1 VLVSLQVCAHT
12 PTPFLDWHAAGALQ
26 LYALLPKCAALSGA
40 AGWFFVLTDY
50 LLVSAET
57 VALAEGGTSSGSVV
71 RQQPWLSERQQ
82 HLVRLIFLLLGKVHI
97 CNNSPKLQTAWW
109 QQQVLYMLLLC

>member
-1 VLVSLQVCAHT
+1 MQRGRCSY
-12 PTPFLDWHAAGALQ
+12 TPFSLSVLHCQVQ
-26 LYALLPKCAALSGA
+26 LVG
-40 AGWFFVLTDY
+40 FFVLTDY

-71 RQQPWLSERQQ
+71 RQQPWLAERQQ

-97 CNNSPKLQTAWW
+97 CNNSPTLQTDWW
-109 QQQVLYMLLLC
+109 QQ